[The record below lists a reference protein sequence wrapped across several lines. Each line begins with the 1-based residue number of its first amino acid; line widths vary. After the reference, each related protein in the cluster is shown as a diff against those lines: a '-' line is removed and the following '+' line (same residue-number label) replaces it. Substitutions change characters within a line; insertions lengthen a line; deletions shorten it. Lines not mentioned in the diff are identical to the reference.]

1 MVVTGGP
8 DGAIPQS
15 PAVRRRNGFAEACS
29 VRCGAG
35 ASPATPTAC
44 EPRSGGSAASSAT
57 PPTNPPTSS
66 TSTASATACRTRA
79 TGRRRSPRSDKLD
92 PGRVVLGRNAHDA
105 FAGSSSHANR
115 LAEILLAHIVAIF
128 RPCLPQL
135 WPSADE
141 RSEVVTK
148 NPDELRRR
156 VEALEERGSKL
167 CGAVGLVSAS
177 LDVDTIQQEVL
188 DTPAGP
194 REGGDVDVFV

>member
-92 PGRVVLGRNAHDA
+92 PGRDLSLPSKRTRRMAAPRSSKRWRSRDRDGRRHGLIAPDQRRWGGTHTMRLLA
-105 FAGSSSHANR
+105 VPRTRTVSRRSSSP
-115 LAEILLAHIVAIF
+115 ILW
-128 RPCLPQL
+128 RY
-135 WPSADE
+135 SG
-141 RSEVVTK
+141 
-148 NPDELRRR
+148 R
-156 VEALEERGSKL
+156 VSRNCGPAPTRG
-167 CGAVGLVSAS
+167 V
-177 LDVDTIQQEVL
+177 
-188 DTPAGP
+188 
-194 REGGDVDVFV
+194 RW

>member
-92 PGRVVLGRNAHDA
+92 PGRVVLGGTSACRRSARA
-105 FAGSSSHANR
+105 GWRRRARASVGVLVTVMAATTGSSLPTSDAGEER
-115 LAEILLAHIVAIF
+115 TRCVCWQFLAREPSRGDPPRPYCGDIQAVSPATVA
-128 RPCLPQL
+128 Q
-135 WPSADE
+135 
-141 RSEVVTK
+141 
-148 NPDELRRR
+148 RRR
-156 VEALEERGSKL
+156 EE
-167 CGAVGLVSAS
+167 
-177 LDVDTIQQEVL
+177 
-188 DTPAGP
+188 
-194 REGGDVDVFV
+194 